1 MAYYMNLINIKRLKQ
16 GENFQDSLMGT
27 CENQ

>member
-16 GENFQDSLMGT
+16 GGNFQDSLMG
-27 CENQ
+27 NKMGY

>member
-1 MAYYMNLINIKRLKQ
+1 MAYYMNLINIKRWKQ
-16 GENFQDSLMGT
+16 GGNFQDSLMGT